1 MIAQVFAV
9 ARAIQQVQHG
19 PQFDSNSPGWWRS
32 WYVVVE
38 IEPPNQ
44 GPEKPSRAQ
53 LDTQCPHALRTINVP
68 SAANQGDV
76 AGADERQ
83 YRASLVASYQRQP
96 RALFGGSATNSE
108 ITAPRSAAP
117 RKSARFGQVKRD
129 RA

>member
-1 MIAQVFAV
+1 M
-9 ARAIQQVQHG
+9 
-19 PQFDSNSPGWWRS
+19 
-32 WYVVVE
+32 VVE

-44 GPEKPSRAQ
+44 EPEKPSRAQ

-76 AGADERQ
+76 AGTDERQ

-108 ITAPRSAAP
+108 IAAPRNAAP
-117 RKSARFGQVKRD
+117 RKSARFWQVKRGGT
-129 RA
+129 